1 MQVQFWNTHC
11 NSVNALIY
19 VWVCVVSEFKLLDFC
34 FWKWRSCF
42 KAAVVQTKA
51 QLKLHWNPKQ
61 NKNKKTKQNRNP
73 KWARF
78 IKKVIFTACR
88 NTNPLS
94 HDNNA
99 VVNTSAR
106 ITSSQIDSKLDVH
119 HRNNY
124 NRTNHR
130 LQHSPQIVV
139 GDDVD
144 VDYAQ
149 QSNNDPSSYW
159 NNGIARAPPLSGS
172 MAPAAMTAIGAAN
185 VNTAIGRITSQSRS
199 QSGSLSAGTSL
210 DDPSSYSSSIDN
222 RRYTERRKKTV
233 RFDGQESNDWTRWE
247 SERQNS
253 QDSTTRDSGID
264 TSSTFTSSE
273 DSNRGDGLKV
283 YHNHIHIHPF

>member
-1 MQVQFWNTHC
+1 MST
-11 NSVNALIY
+11 IY
-19 VWVCVVSEFKLLDFC
+19 
-34 FWKWRSCF
+34 
-42 KAAVVQTKA
+42 
-51 QLKLHWNPKQ
+51 N
-61 NKNKKTKQNRNP
+61 
-73 KWARF
+73 
-78 IKKVIFTACR
+78 VIFTASH
-88 NTNPLS
+88 NPNLLP

-99 VVNTSAR
+99 VVNASAR
-106 ITSSQIDSKLDVH
+106 LTSSQIDSKLDVH

-144 VDYAQ
+144 YP
-149 QSNNDPSSYW
+149 QSSDPYW
-159 NNGIARAPPLSGS
+159 NNGSRVLPNSTATGIGS
-172 MAPAAMTAIGAAN
+172 N
-185 VNTAIGRITSQSRS
+185 VNAISRIGNQSRS
-199 QSGSLSAGTSL
+199 QSGSLSAGTSQSLSL
-210 DDPSSYSSSIDN
+210 DDGNAYSIDS

-283 YHNHIHIHPF
+283 LSSRSNSFFLCVCISFCLSASMRSLFRSDFYSFFI